1 VSGAATAERGLPLPA
16 SAAGPAGTRAAVARA
31 PAWLPPALL
40 ALVAALLRLP
50 GLGSVRVDPFYD
62 AAVRSMGTSWH
73 AFLTGAIDPSAGVA
87 VDKPPVDLWLQVAS
101 TRLLGFTPT
110 ALHLPEALGGVA
122 AVVALYDLLRVLFG
136 RGPAIAGALAL
147 AVLPMAVITARSDT
161 MDSVMAALVVG
172 AAALTA
178 RAARDDRPGL
188 LLAAGAV
195 LGLAFEVKLF
205 EALVG
210 APALAALWW
219 VGARA
224 PRRRRAAALA
234 GAGAVFVAVALAWL
248 VALPVLGGP
257 HRPWAFGSTNGSAW
271 NATFVYDGLD
281 RLRGLPAAHTAPQA
295 RAPGRAPLTARQ
307 ARARTLALHR
317 RAAALDHR
325 PADAGPTRLFS
336 SRAHLGRRIGI
347 ALAAALAAFGL
358 ALWAGVPRDLD
369 RIGRAGWWALGGW
382 LATGL
387 VLFSAQGTLKPR
399 YLEAFDP
406 AVAAILGAGVVLA
419 GRRLVRGA
427 NGGRGA
433 PGGRGGD
440 PRPAGPARPAAARL
454 GAAALLVALLA
465 GPAVVSV
472 QAAAA
477 RTEDAGAPGALPA
490 GRLARLSAYLQAHRD
505 GARYET
511 ASVAVGK
518 AASLIARDGQPVLV
532 LTTTQGRA
540 LTSVASLARAV
551 RSGHVRSAL
560 VGAACTPSSA
570 DRATGC
576 SPQARW
582 IRAHG
587 ADVSRAA
594 GQPHPGL
601 VYALGA
607 RAAALRARPLRPGR
621 PPALS
626 AGRRTRSAR
635 SAASTRTRRRHRG
648 RPRRASR
655 ARHRRCGRA
664 RPSCRGH
671 SRSSAA
677 R

>member
-1 VSGAATAERGLPLPA
+1 MSGAATAERGLPLPA

-161 MDSVMAALVVG
+161 MDSVMAALV
-172 AAALTA
+172 
-178 RAARDDRPGL
+178 
-188 LLAAGAV
+188 
-195 LGLAFEVKLF
+195 
-205 EALVG
+205 G

-325 PADAGPTRLFS
+325 PADAGPARLFS
-336 SRAHLGRRIGI
+336 SRAHLGQRIGI

-358 ALWAGVPRDLD
+358 ALWAGVPRDLA
-369 RIGRAGWWALGGW
+369 RFGRAGWWALGGW

-387 VLFSAQGTLKPR
+387 VLFSAQGTL
-399 YLEAFDP
+399 
-406 AVAAILGAGVVLA
+406 
-419 GRRLVRGA
+419 
-427 NGGRGA
+427 
-433 PGGRGGD
+433 
-440 PRPAGPARPAAARL
+440 
-454 GAAALLVALLA
+454 
-465 GPAVVSV
+465 
-472 QAAAA
+472 
-477 RTEDAGAPGALPA
+477 
-490 GRLARLSAYLQAHRD
+490 
-505 GARYET
+505 
-511 ASVAVGK
+511 
-518 AASLIARDGQPVLV
+518 
-532 LTTTQGRA
+532 
-540 LTSVASLARAV
+540 
-551 RSGHVRSAL
+551 
-560 VGAACTPSSA
+560 
-570 DRATGC
+570 
-576 SPQARW
+576 
-582 IRAHG
+582 
-587 ADVSRAA
+587 
-594 GQPHPGL
+594 
-601 VYALGA
+601 
-607 RAAALRARPLRPGR
+607 
-621 PPALS
+621 
-626 AGRRTRSAR
+626 
-635 SAASTRTRRRHRG
+635 
-648 RPRRASR
+648 
-655 ARHRRCGRA
+655 
-664 RPSCRGH
+664 
-671 SRSSAA
+671 
-677 R
+677 